1 MRKKLDGWKGNSLS
15 FAGRVTLAL
24 SVLNSIP
31 SYAMQTAVIPV
42 ATTNRIDDTIRNFI
56 WGGSSVKTKTH
67 LLSWDHICRS
77 KAQGGLGLRKAREL
91 NQAYLMKLGWAI
103 LKDLDR
109 LWVRVVTSKYL
120 KEMDSGPRIRRKN
133 WGSSLWK
140 GIRSNWHEMRE
151 ACQNSIRNGKDT
163 NFWTTRWLDDDIRLE
178 DYTKIALSEDE
189 RQIKVAEVSDGR
201 GDWNW
206 NYLRRYLPDNLV
218 ALVSGMEPP
227 KDDEQ
232 DDELIWGPYP
242 RGKFTLKL
250 AYEMLDRSNDTSTC
264 DLWKIVWKWEGPSR
278 VKHFLWLVAH
288 NRILTNSE

>member
-1 MRKKLDGWKGNSLS
+1 
-15 FAGRVTLAL
+15 
-24 SVLNSIP
+24 
-31 SYAMQTAVIPV
+31 
-42 ATTNRIDDTIRNFI
+42 
-56 WGGSSVKTKTH
+56 
-67 LLSWDHICRS
+67 
-77 KAQGGLGLRKAREL
+77 
-91 NQAYLMKLGWAI
+91 
-103 LKDLDR
+103 
-109 LWVRVVTSKYL
+109 
-120 KEMDSGPRIRRKN
+120 
-133 WGSSLWK
+133 
-140 GIRSNWHEMRE
+140 MRE